1 MKNILVV
8 DDHTMFR
15 QALLAVLLNSA
26 LSGTIVC
33 DDVKSALEAHEKLA
47 ANHYDLVV
55 LDIAMPVTS
64 GMALLPEIKTSY
76 PETSV
81 LMLSMYPEEQ
91 FALQSLRLGASGYL
105 TKQEAADELLLA
117 METILKGGKYV
128 SRSLSSLII
137 EQVVSQAVVGEPLH
151 ARLSN
156 REMEIFRRLVDG
168 QRLKNIADD
177 LSLSI
182 KTISTYKTRL
192 NTKMGFKN
200 DAELISYGL
209 KHKPF

>member
-1 MKNILVV
+1 MKKILVV

-15 QALLAVLLNSA
+15 QALLAVLLDSA

-33 DDVKSALEAHEKLA
+33 DDVKNAEEAHEKLA

-55 LDIAMPVTS
+55 LDIAMPGTS
-64 GMALLPEIKTSY
+64 GMVLLPEIKTAY

-91 FALQSLRLGASGYL
+91 FALQALRLGASGYL

-117 METILKGGKYV
+117 IETIFKAEKYV
-128 SRSLSSLII
+128 SRSLSSLLI
-137 EQVVSQAVVGEPLH
+137 EQVVSQAVVEEPLH
-151 ARLSN
+151 ARLSH

-192 NTKMGFKN
+192 NAKMGFKN

-209 KHKPF
+209 KYIPF

>member
-1 MKNILVV
+1 MKKILVV

-55 LDIAMPVTS
+55 LDIAMPGTS
-64 GMALLPEIKTSY
+64 GMVLLPEIKTAY

-91 FALQSLRLGASGYL
+91 FALQALRLGASGYL

-137 EQVVSQAVVGEPLH
+137 EQVVSQTVGAEPLH
-151 ARLSN
+151 ARLSK

-192 NTKMGFKN
+192 NTKMGFKS

-209 KHKPF
+209 KNKPF